1 MNKRRKAAALKYEST
16 YEAPVVTAAGAGQ
29 IAEKIIDKAKESD
42 VPIVENKELTELLTK
57 VDVGDNVPAELRV
70 TFLMPATCMIRSPIS
85 RLPVK
90 LIFRTRGSAHR
101 ASPSE
106 PP

>member
-57 VDVGDNVPAELRV
+57 VDVGDNVPAELYDAV
-70 TFLMPATCMIRSPIS
+70 ASVLAYVLQIDS
-85 RLPVK
+85 
-90 LIFRTRGSAHR
+90 LI
-101 ASPSE
+101 E
-106 PP
+106 